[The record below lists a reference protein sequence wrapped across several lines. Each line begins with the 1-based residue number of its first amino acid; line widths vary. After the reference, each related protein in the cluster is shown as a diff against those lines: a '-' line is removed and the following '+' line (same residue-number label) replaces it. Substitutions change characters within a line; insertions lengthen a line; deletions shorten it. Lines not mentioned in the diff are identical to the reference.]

1 VQAAPESED
10 GTVETTIRSAAFE
23 ACAAAAGSIMNPAVE
38 DWRQHGGKVVGYFC
52 SHTPTEVL
60 MAAGLLPFRMRG
72 TGSTGTEL
80 SDAFFSSINC
90 SFPRHTFNQALSGA
104 YDFLDGLICVSSCD
118 HIRRV
123 YDNWQRN
130 LNTPFVKILSLPKK
144 VGDPQVEWYRDEI
157 NLLRADV
164 QQHFDVDIS
173 DERLRAAITLRNT
186 TRRLQRQ
193 LYALRKG
200 AHPPITGAETLA
212 VMVAGT
218 AMPAE
223 HYNALLTELLD
234 DLSQASG
241 TADYRARLMI
251 VGSEL
256 DDPEYLEAIEGQ
268 GGLVVTDSICYG
280 TRTMWVDVD
289 ETAADPAAALARYY
303 IQERP
308 SCPRMNGDQ
317 SRRAKFLQDLIQEF
331 QVDGVIGERM
341 LFCDMWCAEHYMNKL
356 DLREAGVPFL
366 QLDREYITSGKGQ
379 LRTRIQAFLET
390 MGK

>member
-1 VQAAPESED
+1 M
-10 GTVETTIRSAAFE
+10 ETTITSAAFE
-23 ACAAAAGSIMNPAVE
+23 ECAAAAGSIMNPAVQ
-38 DWRQHGGKVVGYFC
+38 DWRDQGKRVVGYFC

-60 MAAGLLPFRMRG
+60 MAADLLPFRMRG

-90 SFPRHTFNQALSGA
+90 SFPRHTFNRALSGD
-104 YDFLDGLICVSSCD
+104 YDFLDGLVCVSSCD

-123 YDNWQRN
+123 YDNWKRN
-130 LNTPFVKILSLPKK
+130 LRTPFVKIMSLPKK
-144 VGDPQVEWYRDEI
+144 VGDAQVAWYRDEI
-157 NLLRADV
+157 NLLRREV
-164 QQHFDVDIS
+164 GEHFGVEVS
-173 DERLRAAITLRNT
+173 DERLRQAIRLRNE
-186 TRRLQRQ
+186 TRRLQRD

-200 AHPPITGAETLA
+200 KHPPITGAETLA

-218 AMPAE
+218 AMPPQR
-223 HYNALLTELLD
+223 YNALLQHLLRD
-234 DLSQASG
+234 VHQVHTRL
-241 TADYRARLMI
+241 DYRARLMI

-256 DDPEYLEAIEGQ
+256 DDPDYLEVIEDQ

-289 ETAADPAAALARYY
+289 EQAADPAEALARYY

-308 SCPRMNGDQ
+308 SCPRMNGDRA
-317 SRRAKFLQDLIQEF
+317 RRTKFLQDLIEDF

-341 LFCDMWCAEHYMNKL
+341 LFCDFWCAEHYMNKL
-356 DLREAGVPFL
+356 DLKDAGIPFL

-390 MGK
+390 MEK

>member
-1 VQAAPESED
+1 L
-10 GTVETTIRSAAFE
+10 ETTITSTAFAEFAATAE
-23 ACAAAAGSIMNPAVE
+23 AIMNPAIE
-38 DWRQHGGKVVGYFC
+38 EWRNNGGKVVGYFC
-52 SHTPTEVL
+52 SHVPTEVL
-60 MAAGLLPFRMRG
+60 TAAGLLPFRMRG

-80 SDAFFSSINC
+80 SDAFYSSINC
-90 SFPRHTFNQALSGA
+90 SFPRHTFNQALKGE
-104 YDFLDGLICVSSCD
+104 YDFLDGLLCISSCD

-123 YDNWQRN
+123 YDNWKQN
-130 LNTPFVKILSLPKK
+130 LNTPFVKIMSLPKK
-144 VGDPQVEWYRDEI
+144 VGDPQVEWYREEI
-157 NLLRADV
+157 NLLRGELE
-164 QQHFDVDIS
+164 QHFGVQIT
-173 DERLRAAITLRNT
+173 DERLRAAIKLHNE

-193 LYALRKG
+193 LYDLRKG
-200 AHPPITGAETLA
+200 KHPAITGAETLA
-212 VMVAGT
+212 VMVAGS

-223 HYNALLTELLD
+223 RYNALLRSLLD
-234 DLSQASG
+234 DLSRSNG
-241 TADYRARLMI
+241 TREYRARLMI

-256 DDPEYLEAIEGQ
+256 DDPEYVEIIEEQ

-289 ETAADPAAALARYY
+289 EQAADPVEALARYY

-317 SRRAKFLQDLIQEF
+317 PRRAQFLRNLIDTF

-341 LFCDMWCAEHYMNKL
+341 LFCDFWCTEHYMNRL
-356 DLREAGVPFL
+356 DFKEVGIPFI
-366 QLDREYITSGKGQ
+366 QLDREYILSGKGQ

>member
-1 VQAAPESED
+1 L
-10 GTVETTIRSAAFE
+10 ETTITSTAFAEFAAT
-23 ACAAAAGSIMNPAVE
+23 AAAIMNPAIE
-38 DWRQHGGKVVGYFC
+38 EWRNNGGKVVGYFC
-52 SHTPTEVL
+52 SHVPTEVL

-80 SDAFFSSINC
+80 SDAFYSSINC
-90 SFPRHTFNQALSGA
+90 SFPRHTFNQALKGE
-104 YDFLDGLICVSSCD
+104 YDFLDGLLCISSCD

-123 YDNWQRN
+123 YDNWKQN
-130 LNTPFVKILSLPKK
+130 LNTSFVKIMSLPKK
-144 VGDPQVEWYRDEI
+144 VGDPQAEWYREEI
-157 NLLRADV
+157 NLLRGELE
-164 QQHFDVDIS
+164 QHFDVQIT
-173 DERLRAAITLRNT
+173 DERLRAAIKLRNE

-193 LYALRKG
+193 LYDFRKG
-200 AHPPITGAETLA
+200 KHPAITGAETLA
-212 VMVAGT
+212 VMVAGC

-223 HYNALLTELLD
+223 RYNALLRSLLD
-234 DLSQASG
+234 DLSRSNG
-241 TADYRARLMI
+241 TREYRARLMI

-256 DDPEYLEAIEGQ
+256 DDPEYVEIIEEQ

-289 ETAADPAAALARYY
+289 EQADDPAEALARYY

-317 SRRAKFLQDLIQEF
+317 PRRAQFLRDLIDAF

-341 LFCDMWCAEHYMNKL
+341 LFCDFWCTEHYMNKL
-356 DLREAGVPFL
+356 DFKEVGIPFI
-366 QLDREYITSGKGQ
+366 QLDREYILSGKGQ
-379 LRTRIQAFLET
+379 LQTRIQAFLET

>member
-1 VQAAPESED
+1 
-10 GTVETTIRSAAFE
+10 
-23 ACAAAAGSIMNPAVE
+23 
-38 DWRQHGGKVVGYFC
+38 
-52 SHTPTEVL
+52 

-90 SFPRHTFNQALSGA
+90 SFPRHTFNQALSGQ
-104 YDFLDGLICVSSCD
+104 YDFLDGLVCVSSCD

-123 YDNWQRN
+123 YDNWKRN
-130 LNTPFVKILSLPKK
+130 LNTPFVKIMSLPKK
-144 VGDPQVEWYRDEI
+144 VGDPQVEWYREEI
-157 NLLRADV
+157 NLLRDDL
-164 QQHFDVDIS
+164 QKHFGVEVS
-173 DERLRAAITLRNT
+173 DERLQEAIKLRNE

-200 AHPPITGAETLA
+200 RHPAITGAETLA
-212 VMVAGT
+212 IMVAGT

-223 HYNALLTELLD
+223 RYNALLGELLD
-234 DLSQASG
+234 DLSHASG
-241 TADYRARLMI
+241 QGEYRARLMI

-256 DDPEYLEAIEGQ
+256 DDPDYIDTIEGQ

-289 ETAADPAAALARYY
+289 EQAADPAAALARYY

-317 SRRAKFLQDLIQEF
+317 ARRAKFLQDLIHEF
-331 QVDGVIGERM
+331 EVDGVIGERM
-341 LFCDMWCAEHYMNKL
+341 LFCDFWCAEHYMNKL
-356 DLREAGVPFL
+356 DLKEAGIPFL

>member
-1 VQAAPESED
+1 M
-10 GTVETTIRSAAFE
+10 ETTIGSNAFE
-23 ACAAAAGSIMNPAVE
+23 ECAAAAGGIINPAVQ
-38 DWRQHGGKVVGYFC
+38 DWKDRGGKVVGYFC
-52 SHTPTEVL
+52 SHVPTEVL
-60 MAAGLLPFRMRG
+60 MAAGILPFRMRG
-72 TGSTGTEL
+72 TGSEGTE
-80 SDAFFSSINC
+80 SADAFFTSINC
-90 SFPRHTFNQALSGA
+90 SFPRHTFNQALKGE
-104 YDFLDGLICVSSCD
+104 YDFLDGLVCISSCD

-123 YDNWQRN
+123 YDNWKRN
-130 LNTPFVKILSLPKK
+130 LATPFVKIMSLPKK
-144 VGDPQVEWYRDEI
+144 VGDAQVEWYRDEI
-157 NLLRADV
+157 GILRDDL
-164 QQHFDVDIS
+164 QKHFDVQIS
-173 DERLRAAITLRNT
+173 DERLQEAIKLCNE
-186 TRRLQRQ
+186 TRRLQRK

-200 AHPPITGAETLA
+200 AQPPITGAETLA

-223 HYNALLTELLD
+223 RYNALLSSLLE
-234 DLSQASG
+234 DLGHSNGKAG
-241 TADYRARLMI
+241 YRARLMI

-256 DDPEYLEAIEGQ
+256 DDPAYVEVIEEQ

-289 ETAADPAAALARYY
+289 EAAADPAEALARYY

-317 SRRAKFLQDLIQEF
+317 ARRAAFLQDLIREF

-341 LFCDMWCAEHYMNKL
+341 LFCDFWCAEHYMNKL
-356 DLREAGVPFL
+356 DLKEAGVPFL

>member
-1 VQAAPESED
+1 
-10 GTVETTIRSAAFE
+10 VETTIKSRAFE
-23 ACAAAAGSIMNPAVE
+23 ELAAAAEGIMNPAVQE
-38 DWRQHGGKVVGYFC
+38 WREGGGKVVGYFC
-52 SHTPTEVL
+52 SHVPTEVL
-60 MAAGLLPFRMRG
+60 MAAGILPFRMRG

-90 SFPRHTFNQALSGA
+90 SFPRHTFNQALRGE
-104 YDFLDGLICVSSCD
+104 YDFLDGLLCVSSCD

-123 YDNWQRN
+123 YDNWKQN
-130 LNTPFVKILSLPKK
+130 LDTPFIKIMSLPKK
-144 VGDPQVEWYRDEI
+144 VGDPQAEWYREEI
-157 NLLRADV
+157 TLLKGELEKQFNL
-164 QQHFDVDIS
+164 QIS
-173 DERLRAAITLRNT
+173 DDQLRDAIKLRNE
-186 TRRLQRQ
+186 TRRLQRE
-193 LYALRKG
+193 LYDLRK
-200 AHPPITGAETLA
+200 AQNPAITGAETLA
-212 VMVAGT
+212 VMVAGS

-223 HYNALLTELLD
+223 RYNALLKTLLH
-234 DLSQASG
+234 DLNGVNG
-241 TADYRARLMI
+241 TRDYRARLMI

-256 DDPEYLEAIEGQ
+256 DDPEYIEVIEEQ

-289 ETAADPAAALARYY
+289 EQAADPVEALARYY

-308 SCPRMNGDQ
+308 SCPRMNDDQ
-317 SRRAKFLQDLIQEF
+317 PRRAQFLRDLIQEF

-341 LFCDMWCAEHYMNKL
+341 LFCDFWCAEHYMNKM
-356 DLREAGVPFL
+356 DFKEAGVPFI

>member
-1 VQAAPESED
+1 
-10 GTVETTIRSAAFE
+10 VEITITSAAFE
-23 ACAAAAGSIMNPAVE
+23 ECAGAAGSIMNPAIQ
-38 DWRQHGGKVVGYFC
+38 DWRDSGGKVVGYFC

-80 SDAFFSSINC
+80 ADAFFSSINC
-90 SFPRHTFNQALSGA
+90 SFPRHTFNQALSGQ

-123 YDNWQRN
+123 YDNWKRN
-130 LNTPFVKILSLPKK
+130 LETPLVKIMSLPKK
-144 VGDPQVEWYRDEI
+144 VGDAQVEWYREEI
-157 NLLRADV
+157 NLLRDDL
-164 QQHFDVDIS
+164 QKHFGAEVS
-173 DERLRAAITLRNT
+173 DERLREAIKLRNE

-193 LYALRKG
+193 LYGLRKG
-200 AHPPITGAETLA
+200 KHPPITGAETLA

-223 HYNALLTELLD
+223 RYNALLNELLA
-234 DLSQASG
+234 DLSHANGQAE
-241 TADYRARLMI
+241 YRARLMI

-256 DDPEYLEAIEGQ
+256 DDPDYIEAIEGQ

-289 ETAADPAAALARYY
+289 EQAPDPAAALARYY

-317 SRRAKFLQDLIQEF
+317 ARRARFLQDLIQEF

-341 LFCDMWCAEHYMNKL
+341 LFCDFWCAEHYMNKL
-356 DLREAGVPFL
+356 DLKEAGIPFL